1 MRFRTIEFLISL
13 AAVKPDLSPTGRA
26 LRALELLQAQ
36 PGITAAHLAAQLG
49 VTERAARRYV
59 AILREADIP
68 VESTRGP
75 YGGYRVGRGIRLPPL
90 VFTAAEALGL
100 VMAVLDGSHA
110 AADADDPVGAALGKI
125 IRALPENVSRP
136 AATMRQHACAAP
148 DRAAVRPGAGTT
160 SALVAAVADQ
170 RRVRI
175 GYRSESGRQWQ
186 EDVDPWAVVVRH
198 GRWYLLCHSHR
209 ARAVRAYRIDRIQ
222 SAAANGGQ
230 FPPPGD
236 LDYADLL
243 EQHLGAGWEFETKVV
258 FDAPYDEA
266 ARYVRPPMGRLDR
279 IGDGKR
285 CVLTGTTSNPA
296 MYAGE
301 WLAAIPIPFHVEGGP
316 ELRAAV
322 TAVTQRLMAALGAP
336 PGNEPSP
343 PMNHAP
349 VGLPAGPFT
358 AHDVVDVPGAAREDA
373 FDLRDR

>member
-1 MRFRTIEFLISL
+1 V
-13 AAVKPDLSPTGRA
+13 VKADLSPTGRA
-26 LRALELLQAQ
+26 LRALELLQGQ
-36 PGITAAHLAAQLG
+36 PGITAGQLAAQLG

-75 YGGYRVGRGIRLPPL
+75 YGGYRAGRGIRLPPV

-125 IRALPENVSRP
+125 IRALPENVARQ
-136 AATMRQHACAAP
+136 AATMRRHASAAP
-148 DRAAVRPGAGTT
+148 DRGAVRPGTETT
-160 SALVAAVADQ
+160 SALVAAVAAQ
-170 RRVRI
+170 RRVSI
-175 GYRSESGRQWQ
+175 SYCSQSGRQWA

-209 ARAVRAYRIDRIQ
+209 ANAVRAYRIDRIQ
-222 SAAANGGQ
+222 SVTGGGEQ
-230 FPPPGD
+230 FRAPGD
-236 LDYADLL
+236 LDYVDLL

-258 FDAPYDEA
+258 FDAPYDEV
-266 ARYVRPPMGRLDR
+266 VRHVRAPMGRLSRTD
-279 IGDGKR
+279 DGAR

-301 WLAAIPIPFHVEGGP
+301 WLAAIPLTFHVAGGP

-322 TAVTQRLMAALGAP
+322 ADVKARLTAALGAP
-336 PGNEPSP
+336 PDNERLQRVRS
-343 PMNHAP
+343 
-349 VGLPAGPFT
+349 PAG
-358 AHDVVDVPGAAREDA
+358 
-373 FDLRDR
+373 